1 MIHSFGR
8 LINKYAV
15 TDATLVQQGTQG
27 GYVDGAYVPG
37 TPSQEAPLHCA
48 IVPMS
53 SREVYD
59 TNGRYT
65 TNDRTVYTQTQL
77 NIKDTI
83 SYRNVTYSVEEQTD
97 YSMYADFFMY
107 KCKAVSK
114 FG

>member
-1 MIHSFGR
+1 MIHRFSR
-8 LINKYAV
+8 LIDKYAV
-15 TDATLVQQGTQG
+15 EEAVLTQPTTETVWG
-27 GYVDGAYVPG
+27 DDGLPTTG
-37 TPSQEAPLHCA
+37 QPIKTPLRCA

-65 TNDRTVYTQTQL
+65 TNDRTIYTQQQL

-83 SYRNVTYSVEEQTD
+83 SYRNVTYSVEEETD

-107 KCKAVSK
+107 RCKAVSK
-114 FG
+114 YG